1 MQVVVQYALLAHMQ
15 LQPRLHVL
23 LALLEHIKALLVNFL
38 ALDHTL
44 VVLERKLKQV
54 QFQALLMVAEI
65 VSQEHFKLLQIIS

>member
-23 LALLEHIKALLVNFL
+23 LALLERIKAPLVNPL

-44 VVLERKLKQV
+44 VVLERKLRQV
-54 QFQALLMVAEI
+54 QF
-65 VSQEHFKLLQIIS
+65 